1 MDFNFISVNVY
12 GSRKQLCLFNRTREL
27 LARRKKNHDRLINK
41 LSIKKLNK
49 NPKTDYA
56 RGNGNVYSISCA
68 KIEFYRILILSSN
81 SVIIAFVI

>member
-1 MDFNFISVNVY
+1 MYVAWSGPFNVDTQ
-12 GSRKQLCLFNRTREL
+12 KL
-27 LARRKKNHDRLINK
+27 LVLIKIYDRLINI
-41 LSIKKLNK
+41 LSTKKLNK

-56 RGNGNVYSISCA
+56 RYYFRGNGNVHSISCV